1 MTDDSLDDVQ
11 PEKKVAIK
19 RNEEEYR
26 RVWNAAIEAAANV
39 AEINSAA
46 NIRKLKK

>member
-1 MTDDSLDDVQ
+1 MTDDNLDDVQ
-11 PEKKVAIK
+11 PKKIILECSEKELRLI
-19 RNEEEYR
+19 
-26 RVWNAAIEAAANV
+26 WNAAIEAAAKV